1 MQRYKNI
8 YIEESPKELVPAFHI
23 QYNLEKR
30 KQIEKKKIK
39 YNMKISI
46 SKEKQYKI
54 NINGVIKMANALSER
69 KV

>member
-39 YNMKISI
+39 YNMKKSISI
-46 SKEKQYKI
+46 EK
-54 NINGVIKMANALSER
+54 
-69 KV
+69 

>member
-39 YNMKISI
+39 YKMKISI
-46 SKEKQYKI
+46 SMKK
-54 NINGVIKMANALSER
+54 
-69 KV
+69 